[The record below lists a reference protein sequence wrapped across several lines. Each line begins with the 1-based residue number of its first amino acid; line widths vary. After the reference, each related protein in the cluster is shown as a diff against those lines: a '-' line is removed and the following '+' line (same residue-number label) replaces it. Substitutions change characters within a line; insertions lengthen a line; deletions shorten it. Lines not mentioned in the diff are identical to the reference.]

1 MKIFCI
7 GRNYREHIAELNNEI
22 PKEPVVFLKPK
33 SALARTEIAIPYPTI
48 SDDLHYEAEVV
59 IKIIKNGKN
68 ISKADAHQYYKQWTL
83 GIDFTARDLQT
94 NLKKNGL
101 PWEISK
107 AFDNSAYLGEF
118 VDIDPQNKNAQFE
131 FYVNDELKQKGNTN
145 HMIYHF
151 DDIIHYISKYFSIQI
166 GDVIF
171 TGTPAGVGSVLPY
184 DELRG
189 VLNGKEVFNNM
200 IK

>member
-7 GRNYREHIAELNNEI
+7 GRNYRDHVAELNNEI

-33 SALARTEIAIPYPTI
+33 SALARTEIAIPYPNFT
-48 SDDLHYEAEVV
+48 DDLHYEAEVV
-59 IKIIKNGKN
+59 IKIVKNGKN
-68 ISKADAHQYYKQWTL
+68 IKKSDAHQYYNQWTL

-94 NLKKNGL
+94 QLKKSGL

-107 AFDNSAYLGEF
+107 SFDNSAYLGEF
-118 VDIDPQNKNAQFE
+118 IDIDPKNKIGQFE

-145 HMIYHF
+145 NMMYHF
-151 DDIIHYISKYFSIQI
+151 DDIIHYISKFFSIQI

-171 TGTPAGVGSVLPY
+171 TGTPAGVGPLLPF

-189 VLNGKEVFNNM
+189 VLNGKEVFNTS